1 MKTLP
6 QQEEV
11 VQRHAPIFATTV
23 HAEHRHI
30 SPMFYGEA
38 NAFLGSPPVPWLQ
51 IARRLNVPEPKG
63 TEVKG
68 VLESGAFVPEWGAA
82 MCAVHSDDQH

>member
-1 MKTLP
+1 MRLIYLLDSYYRAFYQDDLHYEMKTLP

-38 NAFLGSPPVPWLQ
+38 NAFLGSPPVP
-51 IARRLNVPEPKG
+51 
-63 TEVKG
+63 
-68 VLESGAFVPEWGAA
+68 
-82 MCAVHSDDQH
+82 